1 MKNRDKKN
9 KQLNLKK
16 QEKTNVSKE
25 KEVKKQGMD
34 AKIAIDIVA
43 LIVSA
48 LAVVLAGFS
57 LLYAKKEYDY
67 KIDPEVTASMGVK
80 AEAYQVNGKNEYQI
94 YSDGIRIEIQE
105 KNNLER
111 AYLIYPDNEVEKLNI
126 NEVDAVLEEELN
138 ENIKLK
144 KYDFQYGEQ
153 RYQYRFLY
161 LIGLD
166 GNTEL
171 SLIYI
176 KSGKDEM
183 VFNGVSGIEIWGL
196 ANSHPDDPDFE
207 GEKMMAAQYEQI
219 IKDSEKYIF

>member
-1 MKNRDKKN
+1 M
-9 KQLNLKK
+9 
-16 QEKTNVSKE
+16 E
-25 KEVKKQGMD
+25 
-34 AKIAIDIVA
+34 
-43 LIVSA
+43 
-48 LAVVLAGFS
+48 
-57 LLYAKKEYDY
+57 
-67 KIDPEVTASMGVK
+67 
-80 AEAYQVNGKNEYQI
+80 KNEYQI